1 MPVEDIDF
9 LYKNSVKESI
19 IILVDSSKRNKLIY
33 PKPAEFQID
42 FHEPFTFVYGIDILD
57 TTIPR
62 TAFMID
68 IYNNQLVFK
77 EASNLNQNGVE
88 FQRVTFTL
96 QDFPSAEV
104 FYQRLNEQLEYYTET
119 LQIDNYENLFDNS
132 IYEQRAKSD
141 YPIIRFVNAKPFF
154 LDMRASTTKTIFGFD
169 QYPDRTDFSKYL
181 TSGEILNSYVGVNNI
196 DYTYDSIPHASS
208 ALISYDTREE
218 AVGSSSLQ
226 TVRFNYI
233 HSSEYSIG
241 TYLQS
246 ITLFSNKTFT
256 NNNDYYITITIRNVS
271 KNVTLLDEYQNI
283 FFNSFVTSDSE
294 GLTVTFEDFLL
305 LNSKTQLL
313 LTNGD
318 QYQITVRNV
327 YVEPMYTAAG
337 TEEVPLSIQVRMNYV
352 YFANLHN
359 LALDND
365 KVFYAKPIYNTTDG
379 RLVLNLTNDLLNTKR
394 LLLRFDT
401 IQNQILIALS
411 VYGIGTIRRISLGVP
426 ANSNL
431 SPTDVFV
438 LRMTKKIVGDNE
450 NHHVC
455 EFVMTLHID
464 EANNYTLV
472 FENDRIDHNVLGHV
486 NLDISSDDT
495 NPNYFLN
502 VSYEFDLFSSKTVV
516 LDTAAEASHTVEYQ
530 FFKEFS
536 LIAPGMLNLASEN
549 YIVLRCDE
557 IENHL
562 RGSHDVKDFSPGL
575 GVLNIDVQG
584 YASGRTEFFSVKYKE
599 FHPIGKLSKMKFRFE
614 RKSDGKL
621 YDFRNID
628 LHFLMSIKYLKPVQK
643 QNFEQSVLNPNYNPN
658 YLGYF
663 NKTLHDLYDEE
674 SSDDD
679 SDIDEAYFES
689 TFNDRENELAY
700 KMRRSDRF

>member
-9 LYKNSVKESI
+9 LYQNSVKESI
-19 IILVDSSKRNKLIY
+19 IILVDSSKRNKSIY

-42 FHEPFTFVYGIDILD
+42 FHEPFTFVYGIDILN

-68 IYNNQLVFK
+68 SYNNELIFK
-77 EASNLNQNGVE
+77 EALNLNQNGIQT
-88 FQRVTFTL
+88 QRVTFTL

-104 FYQRLNEQLEYYTET
+104 FYQRMNEQLEYYTES

-154 LDMRASTTKTIFGFD
+154 LDMKKSTSKTIFGFD
-169 QYPDRTDFSKYL
+169 LYPDRTDFSKYL
-181 TSGEILNSYVGVNNI
+181 TFGEILNSYVGVNNI
-196 DYTYDSIPHASS
+196 DYAYDTPHGSSNMIP
-208 ALISYDTREE
+208 YDTRK
-218 AVGSSSLQ
+218 VTVTHDTGSSLQ
-226 TVRFNYI
+226 TVRFRYTHSPEHSIGAYI
-233 HSSEYSIG
+233 HS
-241 TYLQS
+241 
-246 ITLFSNKTFT
+246 ITIQSNKTFT
-256 NNNDYYITITIRNVS
+256 NDTEHITVTVRNIT
-271 KNVTLLDEYQNI
+271 KNVTLLEEYPNI
-283 FFNSFVTSDSE
+283 FFNSFVTTGSE
-294 GLTVTFEDFLL
+294 GLDVTFENFLL
-305 LNSKTQLL
+305 LNTKTQLL
-313 LTNGD
+313 LLNGD
-318 QYQITVRNV
+318 QYDITMRNV
-327 YVEPMYTAAG
+327 YVEPMYNG
-337 TEEVPLSIQVRMNYV
+337 IQQEVPFSMQIRMNYT
-352 YFANLHN
+352 YIANVHN
-359 LALDND
+359 LPLDND
-365 KVFYAKPIYNTTDG
+365 RVFIAKPIYHPTDG
-379 RLVLNLTNDLLNTKR
+379 KLTLSLANDPLNAKR
-394 LLLRFDT
+394 LLLAFDI
-401 IQNQILIALS
+401 IQNQILSALS
-411 VYGIGTIRRISLGVP
+411 VYSIGTIHRMSLSIQ
-426 ANSNL
+426 ADSSL

-438 LRMTKKIVGDNE
+438 LRMTKNISNTRE
-450 NHHVC
+450 HVS
-455 EFVMTLHID
+455 EFVMSLHID
-464 EANNYTLV
+464 SSNNYTLV
-472 FENDRIDHNVLGHV
+472 FENENIDRNILSYV
-486 NLDISSDDT
+486 NLDISQNDT
-495 NPNYFLN
+495 DPNYFLN
-502 VSYEFDLFSSKTVV
+502 VNYEFDLFSSKAVV
-516 LDTAAEASHTVEYQ
+516 LNTASHTVEYQ

-536 LIAPGMLNLASEN
+536 LIAPGMLNLPLEN

-562 RGSHDVKDFSPGL
+562 RGSHDIKEFSPGL

-584 YASGRTEFFSVKYKE
+584 YASDRTEFFSVKYKE

-643 QNFEQSVLNPNYNPN
+643 QNFEHSVLNPNYNPN

-689 TFNDRENELAY
+689 EFNDRENELVH
-700 KMRRSDRF
+700 KMRRANRF